1 MTEYILHKEK
11 SKCYGCRACEKVCS
25 QKAITMEPDDEGFL
39 YPVLNESLCINCGLC
54 KKVCPYDNDFS
65 VYEPI
70 SVYALQHNSEDI
82 LSGSSSGG
90 AFSALADYVTENGG
104 AVCGCVFD
112 DNFRAVHRVAE
123 NTAVI
128 EKMKGS
134 KYVQSDTADSFTEV
148 KVRLEKGQ
156 TVLFTGTPC
165 QVDGLKRFL
174 KKDYENLV
182 TVDLICHGVP
192 SPLLLSEYIKYTE
205 NNKGKITDLKFRD
218 KLRNGW
224 RSEGTVVYKIGEKK
238 KVLTISPFKD
248 SYYNLYYMRNSVSR
262 MCCYFC
268 KYATHKRV
276 GDFTIGDYWNI
287 PDVVPQIEY
296 DKGVSVVFANTKKA
310 ENILN
315 ELKDNVVLYETELSS
330 AVKGNGNLSK
340 PSEMP
345 EARKNIYKKITE
357 KGYEATVK
365 EECNFSYVIPFIK
378 RHLPK
383 GLKKYLKKVLG

>member
-54 KKVCPYDNDFS
+54 KKVCPHDNDFS
-65 VYEPI
+65 VYEPL
-70 SVYALQHNSEDI
+70 SVYALQHNSEDV
-82 LSGSSSGG
+82 LSCSSSGG

-104 AVCGCVFD
+104 EVCGCVFD
-112 DNFRAVHRVAE
+112 DNFRAVHTVTE

-134 KYVQSDTADSFTEV
+134 KYVQSDTANSFTEV

-205 NNKGKITDLKFRD
+205 KNKGKITDLSFRN
-218 KLRNGW
+218 KQLNGW
-224 RSEGTVVYKIGEKK
+224 NASGSVTHIKHNREKTV
-238 KVLTISPFKD
+238 TTSAFND
-248 SYYNLYYMRNSVSR
+248 SFYQFFMRDAVSR
-262 MCCYFC
+262 MCCYSC

-296 DKGVSVVFANTKKA
+296 EKGVSVVFANTKKA
-310 ENILN
+310 EGILD
-315 ELKDNVVLYETELSS
+315 EIKDNVSLYETELSS
-330 AVKGNGNLSK
+330 AVKGNGNLSR

-365 EECNFSYVIPFIK
+365 EECHFSYVIPFIK